1 MTNRSPLNR
10 DDADPSPLPEIP
22 AQLRA
27 VLNGI
32 PALVGYWD
40 TGLRNRLANDAY
52 CEWFGFA
59 PQQLHGMH
67 VRDVLG
73 ETVLEANLPHI
84 EGALAG
90 KRQQFDRTLV
100 DAAGQS
106 RFTEVTY
113 TPDTQDGAVQGF
125 FVLVTDITER
135 VLADRRR
142 QRDMDRYRALA
153 RSVPGVFV
161 LLFDAE
167 LRYLIAEGQELET
180 FGYRR
185 EELEGQRIQDVLK
198 GNLASELE
206 PRYLAALAGREVSW
220 SRQIGHRTY
229 RLNAG
234 PVYSDDEAAAGMV
247 VAVDITERLQ
257 QQKVW
262 EALHEIATE
271 VARNAA
277 PAAISERV
285 AAIVRDLFNV
295 DSAAV
300 VRFTGASS
308 AEIVAMAPTLPPT
321 LSRRQIFAP
330 TDESATVRVAVTGK
344 PALVR
349 YRAEGGPAAEQMRA
363 GGFQSAAAA
372 PIRVGGSLWGAVS
385 LTSKS
390 RTGVTEA
397 MMERLAQFAELV
409 EIAIGNTEA
418 RTDLEQQATT
428 DALSGLPNRRA
439 LERHLAEHV
448 AQARSRGTRLSAVV
462 LDIDHFKRVNDTHG
476 HLTGD
481 VVLAEVAA
489 RLRTVARAQE
499 IVARFGG
506 EEFVWLLP
514 ETDGAEALRAAERAR
529 KAIASEPF
537 GEVGFLTISAG
548 VCEHSDAA
556 AGSLLDCAD
565 RALYEAKNGGRNRT
579 SRYGHASPA
588 VQPAPAGQARNS
600 PAQNGQARN
609 GQARDGAGTL
619 GA

>member
-1 MTNRSPLNR
+1 MAFETTRPL
-10 DDADPSPLPEIP
+10 
-22 AQLRA
+22 
-27 VLNGI
+27 
-32 PALVGYWD
+32 
-40 TGLRNRLANDAY
+40 
-52 CEWFGFA
+52 
-59 PQQLHGMH
+59 
-67 VRDVLG
+67 
-73 ETVLEANLPHI
+73 I
-84 EGALAG
+84 ERALAG
-90 KRQQFDRTLV
+90 EAQQFDRTLV
-100 DAAGQS
+100 DPAGES
-106 RFTEVTY
+106 RYTQVTY
-113 TPDTQDGAVQGF
+113 TPDARDGAVQGY
-125 FVLVTDITER
+125 FVVITDITER

-180 FGYRR
+180 FGYRT
-185 EELEGQRIQDVLK
+185 EELEGRRIQDVLK
-198 GNLASELE
+198 GDLATELE
-206 PRYLAALAGREVSW
+206 PRYRAALAGREVSW

-234 PVYSDDEAAAGMV
+234 PVYSDDDAAAGMV
-247 VAVDITERLQ
+247 VAVDVTERLQ
-257 QQKVW
+257 QQQVW
-262 EALHEIATE
+262 EALHELATE

-277 PAAISERV
+277 PADISERV
-285 AAIVRDLFNV
+285 AEILRDLFNV

-344 PALVR
+344 PALVV
-349 YRAEGGPAAEQMRA
+349 YRPEGGQAAEQMRA

-372 PIRVGGSLWGAVS
+372 PIRVRGSLWGAVS

-439 LERHLAEHV
+439 LERHLAEQV
-448 AQARSRGTRLSAVV
+448 ALAETRGTYLSAVV
-462 LDIDHFKRVNDTHG
+462 LDIDHFKRINDTYG
-476 HLTGD
+476 HLMGD

-489 RLRTVARAQE
+489 RLRRVARTKE

-537 GEVGFLTISAG
+537 GDAGFLTISAG
-548 VCEHSDAA
+548 VCEQRDAA

-579 SRYGHASPA
+579 SRYGHAT
-588 VQPAPAGQARNS
+588 QAAREQ
-600 PAQNGQARN
+600 AQDA
-609 GQARDGAGTL
+609 ADDTGTPRRTRTFPSRP
-619 GA
+619 GRRSVN

>member
-10 DDADPSPLPEIP
+10 DDAGPSPLPAIP

-32 PALVGYWD
+32 PAMVGYWD
-40 TGLRNRLANDAY
+40 TGLRSRLANDAY
-52 CEWFGFA
+52 CKWFGIE
-59 PQQLHGMH
+59 PQELNGMH

-73 ETVLEANLPHI
+73 DAAFEATRPLI
-84 EGALAG
+84 ERVLAG
-90 KRQQFDRTLV
+90 EAQQFDRTLV
-100 DAAGQS
+100 DAAGES
-106 RFTEVTY
+106 RYIEVTY
-113 TPDTQDGAVQGF
+113 TPDSRDGAVQGF
-125 FVLVTDITER
+125 FVVVTDVTER

-180 FGYRR
+180 FGYRA
-185 EELEGQRIQDVLK
+185 EELEGRRIQNVLK
-198 GNLASELE
+198 ADLATELE
-206 PRYLAALAGREVSW
+206 PRYRAALAGREVSW

-229 RLNAG
+229 RLKAG
-234 PVYSDDEAAAGMV
+234 PVYSDEDATAGMV
-247 VAVDITERLQ
+247 VAVDVTERLQ
-257 QQKVW
+257 QQQVW
-262 EALHEIATE
+262 EALHEIATA

-277 PAAISERV
+277 PADISERV
-285 AAIVRDLFNV
+285 AAIVRQLFNV

-321 LSRRQIFAP
+321 LSRHHIFAP

-344 PALVR
+344 PALVV
-349 YRAEGGPAAEQMRA
+349 YRPDGGPVAEQMRA

-372 PIRVGGSLWGAVS
+372 PVRVRGSLWGVVS

-418 RTDLEQQATT
+418 WTDLELQATT

-439 LERHLAEHV
+439 LEQHLAEQV
-448 AQARSRGTRLSAVV
+448 ALAGSRGTNLSAVV
-462 LDIDHFKRVNDTHG
+462 LDIDHFKRINDTYG
-476 HLTGD
+476 HLRGD

-489 RLRTVARAQE
+489 RLRAAARAGE
-499 IVARFGG
+499 FVARFGG

-514 ETDGAEALRAAERAR
+514 ETNGAEALRAAERAR
-529 KAIASEPF
+529 EAIASQPF
-537 GEVGFLTISAG
+537 GDVGFLTISAG
-548 VCEHSDAA
+548 VCEQRDAV

-565 RALYEAKNGGRNRT
+565 RALYEAKSAGRNRT
-579 SRYGHASPA
+579 SRYGHPTQA
-588 VQPAPAGQARNS
+588 VQSGGEQALGS
-600 PAQNGQARN
+600 TQASGR
-609 GQARDGAGTL
+609 GA
-619 GA
+619 

>member
-10 DDADPSPLPEIP
+10 DDAGISPLPEIP

-32 PALVGYWD
+32 PAMVGYWD

-198 GNLASELE
+198 GDLASELE
-206 PRYLAALAGREVSW
+206 PRYRAALAGRDVSW

-330 TDESATVRVAVTGK
+330 TDESATIRVAMTGK
-344 PALVR
+344 PALVV
-349 YRAEGGPAAEQMRA
+349 YRPDGGQAAEEMRA

-372 PIRVGGSLWGAVS
+372 PIRVRGSLWGALS

-439 LERHLAEHV
+439 LERHLAEQV
-448 AQARSRGTRLSAVV
+448 ALAGKGGTRLSAVV
-462 LDIDHFKRVNDTHG
+462 LDIDHFKRVNDTYG
-476 HLTGD
+476 HLMGD

-489 RLRTVARAQE
+489 RLRTVARAKE

-529 KAIASEPF
+529 EAIASEPF

-548 VCEHSDAA
+548 VCEQGDAA

-588 VQPAPAGQARNS
+588 VQSASA
-600 PAQNGQARN
+600 
-609 GQARDGAGTL
+609 GQARDGKDAH